1 MMIGKMMKTQMM
13 RMMNG
18 KISIFIWEN
27 KMKEDNLKIVVFGCD
42 NTGKTTLC
50 NDIKEH
56 FDLFFDVEVAKSI
69 GANKTVEQYVDF
81 MKTNLEKD
89 NIVIFDRFPIIE
101 EATCGKVL
109 RDNNIF
115 EKWEKEDVIG
125 ILKSVDV
132 YIMCY
137 PGLFNTL
144 NWGEREQM
152 DGVKL
157 NAIKLIN
164 AYNEMAFAL
173 KEMGL
178 NVYEFNYS
186 YHNVYKFMLVI
197 RKDLGLL

>member
-1 MMIGKMMKTQMM
+1 MIE
-13 RMMNG
+13 G
-18 KISIFIWEN
+18 KI
-27 KMKEDNLKIVVFGCD
+27 KIVVFGCD

-50 NDIKEH
+50 NDLK
-56 FDLFFDVEVAKSI
+56 DLIEPYYDVEIAKSI
-69 GANKTVEQYVDF
+69 GANKSVEQYVEF
-81 MKTNLEKD
+81 MKSNIEKEKA
-89 NIVIFDRFPIIE
+89 IIFDRFPIIE

-115 EKWEKEDVIG
+115 EKWQKEDVIG
-125 ILKSVDV
+125 ILKSIDV

-178 NVYEFNYS
+178 NVYEYNYK
-186 YHNVYKFMLVI
+186 YHNAFRFYSII
-197 RKDLGLL
+197 RKELGIL